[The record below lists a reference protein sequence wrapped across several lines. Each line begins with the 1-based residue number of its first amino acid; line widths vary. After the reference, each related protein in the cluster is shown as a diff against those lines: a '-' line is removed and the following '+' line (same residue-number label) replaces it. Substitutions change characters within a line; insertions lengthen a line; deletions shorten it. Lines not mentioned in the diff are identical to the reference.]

1 MSAAA
6 KRVESYELENAKFMK
21 VEFEKALDAVTH
33 GKRINESR
41 RNLYE
46 RVVRNVKTAKNSVE
60 RKANL
65 TPRRKAAELKSRF
78 ERIRNTLRNNRNYSM
93 GFSNTGNV
101 RKPIP
106 VSFVNIIFRK
116 TVIDEVD
123 SAKDF
128 KTQPGASILFKNA
141 NPPPVEW
148 RETNALISKHAKIST
163 KILDGSIG
171 KWKEGKLIKKGVS
184 VIVRVEAGKHI
195 ILGAFKKYDAAA
207 IAAHPDLKFCDE
219 GYWKEH
225 EVFKDI

>member
-1 MSAAA
+1 MSVAA
-6 KRVESYELENAKFMK
+6 KKIESYELENAKFMK
-21 VEFEKALDAVTH
+21 KEFEEALEALTH
-33 GKRINESR
+33 DKRLNQSR

-65 TPRRKAAELKSRF
+65 TPRRKATELKSRF
-78 ERIRNTLRNNRNYSM
+78 EKIRNTLRNNRNYSM
-93 GFSNTGNV
+93 GVSNNGEV

-116 TVIDEVD
+116 TVIDQVD
-123 SAKDF
+123 TAKDF

-141 NPPPVEW
+141 NPPPVQW
-148 RETNALISKHAKIST
+148 RETNATISKHAKIST
-163 KILDGSIG
+163 KILEGSIG
-171 KWKEGKLIKKGVS
+171 KWKEGKLIKKGAS

-219 GYWKEH
+219 EMWKER